1 MESNSFTITV
11 SGIDG
16 TKFFNL
22 SFRMIKGIKLLL
34 LLFTLVFCTLIALLS
49 IFVDDASDSKRE
61 KKEAVSKAYSLEK
74 QLLRSHEFQSDLENN
89 LSQKQQDIAYI
100 SEKLKGIESALDL
113 SNDALDLKQRV
124 NNAGLSVAARHQI
137 MQLIPNGRPVKQGY
151 LSSHYGKRLHPVKKI
166 RAIHHGIDYAVNVGT
181 PIYAPADGVV
191 AVTRKSNKGSGN
203 FLRISH
209 SFGFSSSYSHL
220 KAFKVSRGDYV
231 KKGDL
236 IGLSG
241 NTGLSTGS
249 HLHYEIRLV
258 GRSLNPLPFVQWEM
272 NNFDSIFES
281 NKDVKWDYLVNK
293 IENQIAIALKLS
305 SPMEPISKESSSLLV
320 TSISMGK

>member
-113 SNDALDLKQRV
+113 SNDALDLKQRL

-203 FLRISH
+203 FLRVSH

-305 SPMEPISKESSSLLV
+305 SPMEPISKENSSLLV